1 MTFDDQWCFN
11 PRFPAW
17 GPKMPPRCSHWTPF
31 ASHPGRLT
39 SPTSTRDLPRNL
51 PWIKPWTLDDLGIYH
66 PKRGFFYSEYHGEQW
81 DSTKKHWDFVMIFRF
96 NHLKYQFYHR
106 NSCCIPTPCHPPG
119 LWQWTQELLRLLP
132 PRTWHWKHGENV
144 SYWKHLIAPLKPTLI
159 RLFNY
164 VYHRLTV
171 HHYLQTRQFL
181 LYYMSVWTYGWSSC
195 SLIQNSHL
203 RVVYSRQAHPQPMK
217 SEIARPFGLPHA
229 QGRLRLG
236 DATIFLFDKF
246 HVSETKNGPRF
257 GDSHS
262 TTENY
267 EQIYIYIYTYT

>member
-11 PRFPAW
+11 PPFPAW

-51 PWIKPWTLDDLGIYH
+51 PWFKPWTLDDLGIYH
-66 PKRGFFYSEYHGEQW
+66 PKRFFFTTENNGIQPRNIGILW
-81 DSTKKHWDFVMIFRF
+81 WFFDSTTSNTNFIIE
-96 NHLKYQFYHR
+96 
-106 NSCCIPTPCHPPG
+106 IPAASPPRVNPPG
-119 LWQWTQELLRLLP
+119 LWQWTQELLRFLP
-132 PRTWHWKHGENV
+132 PRTSHWKHGKNV

-181 LYYMSVWTYGWSSC
+181 
-195 SLIQNSHL
+195 
-203 RVVYSRQAHPQPMK
+203 
-217 SEIARPFGLPHA
+217 
-229 QGRLRLG
+229 
-236 DATIFLFDKF
+236 
-246 HVSETKNGPRF
+246 
-257 GDSHS
+257 
-262 TTENY
+262 
-267 EQIYIYIYTYT
+267 